1 MMERLTTHC
10 LAACVTWITLAP
22 ATASASQQEFPVHFD
37 LPPTAVAV
45 PADDR
50 DQVTITL
57 RLSSLIQTPA
67 VPKIDQW
74 IVTCRPRGEDIAV
87 VDYFPKTE
95 TSSDVSSPIQVEQS
109 QETTRSIGIH
119 LDGSYGH
126 TAGGNASASSADKD
140 RESVQYSRVA
150 PVQAVS
156 AAGTI
161 DRGRGVYF
169 KLRWTATQILEGEKQ
184 FQVTLQVPRGW
195 RGSLM
200 DVSVRADRHET
211 KFGGLD
217 EETVVLG
224 AAEFVVAAYR
234 EGDGE
239 ALAQAQ
245 RLSNTEQDL
254 RRLAMR
260 ASQKQPIRTLPQM
273 LRHVVAKF
281 DSDSDPSDTRWVNR
295 LVTGRADPHL
305 DKTIH
310 KLPMPLRIAALQYAD
325 VRQEF
330 SEMSRGTVATASD
343 THDHTLVGKPVLP

>member
-1 MMERLTTHC
+1 MERLTTHC
-10 LAACVTWITLAP
+10 LAACITWITFTP
-22 ATASASQQEFPVHFD
+22 ATASESQQAFPVHFD
-37 LPPTAVAV
+37 LPPTAAAV
-45 PADDR
+45 PTDDR

-67 VPKIDQW
+67 MPKIDQW
-74 IVTCRPRGEDIAV
+74 IVTCRPRGEEIAV
-87 VDYFPKTE
+87 VDYSPKTE
-95 TSSDVSSPIQVEQS
+95 TFSDVSSPIQVEQS

-119 LDGSYGH
+119 LDGSYGP
-126 TAGGNASASSADKD
+126 TAGGNASAASADKD
-140 RESVQYSRVA
+140 RESVQFSRVA

-184 FQVTLQVPRGW
+184 FQVTLRVPQGW

-217 EETVVLG
+217 EETVILG
-224 AAEFVVAAYR
+224 AAEFVVATYR

-239 ALAQAQ
+239 ALAQAR
-245 RLSNTEQDL
+245 RLSNTERDL

-260 ASQKQPIRTLPQM
+260 VNQKEPIRTLPQM

-281 DSDSDPSDTRWVNR
+281 DANSNSNDTRWVNR

-305 DKTIH
+305 DKTIN
-310 KLPMPLRIAALQYAD
+310 KLPMQLRIAALQYAD
-325 VRQEF
+325 VRDEF
-330 SEMSRGTVATASD
+330 SAMSRGPVATTSD
-343 THDHTLVGKPVLP
+343 GRDQTLVGKPVLP